1 MRSVVAAVL
10 VPLLVIFL
18 LGPYTFLPSLL
29 EYAVA
34 RDLQARLGAEKQP
47 AVELKSDPP
56 LKMLAG
62 EFSGGRIVMKNTA
75 LGGVEA
81 KRARIELDPFDINVW
96 ATMKRGHVVDREP
109 PSGALRVEVP
119 ETEVSRLA
127 LAKSEI
133 PVTGVDVQ
141 EDEVVVRSEVSV
153 LGARFPVS
161 IEGNPGLRDGMLVFE
176 PQSLTAAGTQVP
188 DDLADRL
195 LAGTYFEYPLD
206 RLPYQTRI
214 TGVEVGGGRIV
225 LSGRVPNIP
234 LAAYPGG

>member
-1 MRSVVAAVL
+1 MRSVVAAAL

-18 LGPYTFLPSLL
+18 IGPYTFLPSLL

-47 AVELKSDPP
+47 DVELKSDPP
-56 LKMLAG
+56 LRMLAG

-75 LGGVEA
+75 LGSVEA
-81 KRARIELDPFDINVW
+81 ERVRIDLDSFDINVW
-96 ATMKRGHVVDREP
+96 ATMKSGHVVDREP
-109 PSGALRVEVP
+109 LSGALRVEVP

-127 LAKSEI
+127 KAKSEI

-161 IEGNPGLRDGMLVFE
+161 VEGYPGLRNGMLIFE
-176 PQSLTAAGTQVP
+176 PQGLTAAGGRVP
-188 DDLADRL
+188 DDLAEGL
-195 LAGTYFEYPLD
+195 IAGTYFEYPLD

-214 TGVEVGGGRIV
+214 TGVEVEGGRLV
-225 LSGRVPNIP
+225 LSGRVPSIP